1 MSVELE
7 SYDSYHRGYSS
18 KAYNV
23 QCNDQSL
30 SFDVESLYRNPA
42 TIILSPLVPG
52 DRTSSPPPVWG
63 WGETGSVIIDL
74 REKERDRQTNYVANQ
89 EFGRLAFVCLS
100 FSLSRLSL
108 SHYRSQTSTGHIDL
122 LRIGLP
128 GGSPQNNEHWPCQ
141 YL

>member
-1 MSVELE
+1 MTRIIEVIRQRPIMSSVMT
-7 SYDSYHRGYSS
+7 R
-18 KAYNV
+18 A
-23 QCNDQSL
+23 
-30 SFDVESLYRNPA
+30 
-42 TIILSPLVPG
+42 SPLMLNHCIVTLPQLSYLP
-52 DRTSSPPPVWG
+52 SSQVIVSPHPPPVWG
-63 WGETGSVIIDL
+63 WGETCSVIIDL